1 MELVY
6 PRHSR
11 FVKLK
16 PIGDLS
22 IHSRQKTERCLTCIK
37 VNLPKKGYSILNQ
50 MNEGEII
57 MKKINL
63 ELDQLTC
70 PTCVTKIQNKLDQT
84 KGIENAK
91 VLFTSSKVKADY
103 DETQL
108 SQEDIVLAIESLGFE
123 VLKVK

>member
-1 MELVY
+1 
-6 PRHSR
+6 
-11 FVKLK
+11 
-16 PIGDLS
+16 
-22 IHSRQKTERCLTCIK
+22 
-37 VNLPKKGYSILNQ
+37 
-50 MNEGEII
+50 

-84 KGIENAK
+84 KGIENAI

>member
-1 MELVY
+1 
-6 PRHSR
+6 
-11 FVKLK
+11 
-16 PIGDLS
+16 
-22 IHSRQKTERCLTCIK
+22 
-37 VNLPKKGYSILNQ
+37 
-50 MNEGEII
+50 